1 MQCESPP
8 PGWVGGFRKLIPHIN
23 FPHRI
28 TSFFIPFIMF
38 VNKIKLF
45 WRLKK
50 SQWFQSSKCFC
61 DWVRMNICV
70 FSHMCSWFIPQIWL
84 ANSVHMDGQW
94 DALGWP
100 IDSSLKSGWLIMCTM
115 AGQWDTLGW
124 TISWGE
130 GILGAPL
137 GPCVIGYTFWVV
149 VHPAG
154 TLTRPGVHTRIA
166 ELAS

>member
-1 MQCESPP
+1 M
-8 PGWVGGFRKLIPHIN
+8 L
-23 FPHRI
+23 
-28 TSFFIPFIMF
+28 

-50 SQWFQSSKCFC
+50 SQWFQSSKYFC

-70 FSHMCSWFIPQIWL
+70 FSHMCFWFIPQIWL

-100 IDSSLKSGWLIMCTM
+100 IDSSLKSGWLIMCTWL
-115 AGQWDTLGW
+115 ANGILWVGQWA
-124 TISWGE
+124 E
-130 GILGAPL
+130 GREFWVPPL
-137 GPCVIGYTFWVV
+137 CSYVIGYTFWVL

-154 TLTRPGVHTRIA
+154 GWPSQPDMSSLKLFSYFLESCLTL
-166 ELAS
+166 SCF